1 MNRKTKFTCNKV
13 ASIKKGRVLF
23 LSTCGL
29 DTWFR
34 FRRNKT
40 SYIRKINWIR
50 HIFVPFPMSGPVHPT
65 SYGNGFRWE
74 VIVRFIDIG
83 RIVDHHCLL
92 YCLSFFDLRLLI
104 TPLVSSNDYPF
115 GIFKWLPHWYLQMI
129 IPLVSS
135 NDYPFG
141 IFKWLPLWFL
151 QMITPL
157 VSSNDYPFG
166 IFKWLPLWYLQ
177 MITPLVSSNDYT
189 FGIFKWLPLW
199 YLQMITPLVSSND
212 YLFGIF
218 KWLPL

>member
-129 IPLVSS
+129 
-135 NDYPFG
+135 
-141 IFKWLPLWFL
+141 
-151 QMITPL
+151 TPL
-157 VSSNDYPFG
+157 VSSNDYPLTSSNDFSIG
-166 IFKWLPLWYLQ
+166 IFNLVLVFWEVFCRLLFVLLVFFAWPLYCLSFDLRLL
-177 MITPLVSSNDYT
+177 ITPLVSSN
-189 FGIFKWLPLW
+189 F
-199 YLQMITPLVSSND
+199 S
-212 YLFGIF
+212 
-218 KWLPL
+218 

>member
-115 GIFKWLPHWYLQMI
+115 GIFKWLPFDIFKWFLHWYLQMI
-129 IPLVSS
+129 TPLVSSNDYPIGIFIWLPLWYLQMITPLVSS

-141 IFKWLPLWFL
+141 IFKWLRHWYL

-166 IFKWLPLWYLQ
+166 IFKWLP
-177 MITPLVSSNDYT
+177 
-189 FGIFKWLPLW
+189 F
-199 YLQMITPLVSSND
+199 
-212 YLFGIF
+212 
-218 KWLPL
+218 

>member
-1 MNRKTKFTCNKV
+1 MNRKTKFTCNKI

-40 SYIRKINWIR
+40 SYTRKINWIR

-129 IPLVSS
+129 
-135 NDYPFG
+135 
-141 IFKWLPLWFL
+141 
-151 QMITPL
+151 TPL
-157 VSSNDYPFG
+157 VSSNDYPLTSSNDFSIG
-166 IFKWLPLWYLQ
+166 IFNLVLVFWEVFCRLLFVLLVFFAWPLYCLSFDLRLL
-177 MITPLVSSNDYT
+177 ITPLVSSN
-189 FGIFKWLPLW
+189 F
-199 YLQMITPLVSSND
+199 S
-212 YLFGIF
+212 
-218 KWLPL
+218 